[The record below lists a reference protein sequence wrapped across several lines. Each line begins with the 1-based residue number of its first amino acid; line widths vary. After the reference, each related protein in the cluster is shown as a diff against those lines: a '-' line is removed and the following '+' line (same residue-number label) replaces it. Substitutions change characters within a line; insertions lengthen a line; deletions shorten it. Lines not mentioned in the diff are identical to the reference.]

1 MKANKLNIFIDKPI
15 KEVFNYSLE
24 SNIENIMNDKKVVLV
39 TGGTSGIGLG
49 TIEYLLEQG
58 NYEIIS
64 LSRGDKNLSLAKEK
78 LGENTNKITFLQGD
92 ISKEEDCRKIYEEI
106 NKKYSKLDGLV
117 NSAGIIKLGGIEKQ
131 TLEEW
136 NNSININLT
145 GMFLLTKTLLP
156 LLKKGKNTSIVN
168 ISSMSSER
176 AGGSI
181 AYCASKA
188 GVDMLTK
195 YMGQELGKYNI
206 RVNSVNPAA
215 VYTNIY
221 VASGDYTQE
230 GYDKWSKEKATL
242 YPLGRIGDAKKD
254 IAPTIEFL
262 LSDKSLWTTG
272 SIYLVDGGKSI

>member
-1 MKANKLNIFIDKPI
+1 MLD
-15 KEVFNYSLE
+15 E
-24 SNIENIMNDKKVVLV
+24 KVVLI

-49 TIEYLLEQG
+49 TIEYLLDQD

-64 LSRGDKNLSLAKEK
+64 LSRGDKNLSLAKQK
-78 LGENTNKITFLQGD
+78 LGDNANRITFLQGD
-92 ISKEEDCRKIYEEI
+92 ISKEQDCKRIYEEI
-106 NKKYSKLDGLV
+106 EKKYNRLDGLV
-117 NSAGIIKLGGIEKQ
+117 NSAGIIKLGGIEEQ

-145 GMFLLTKTLLP
+145 GIFLLTKTLLP
-156 LLKKGKNTSIVN
+156 LLKKGTNPSIVN

-230 GYDKWSKEKATL
+230 EYDKWSEDKKKL

>member
-1 MKANKLNIFIDKPI
+1 MDNKKI
-15 KEVFNYSLE
+15 
-24 SNIENIMNDKKVVLV
+24 VLV
-39 TGGTSGIGLG
+39 TGGASGIGFG
-49 TIEYLLEQG
+49 TVEYLLEQG
-58 NYEIIS
+58 NYEVIS
-64 LSRGDKNLSLAKEK
+64 FSRGDNNIALAKEK
-78 LGENTNKITFLQGD
+78 LGENASKVLFLKGD
-92 ISKEEDCRKIYEEI
+92 VSKEEDCIKLYEEI
-106 NKKYSKLDGLV
+106 DKKYGRLDGLV
-117 NSAGIIKLGGIEKQ
+117 NSAGIIKLGGLEEQ

-136 NNSININLT
+136 NNSINVNLT
-145 GMFLLTKTLLP
+145 SIFLLTKTLLP
-156 LLKKGKNTSIVN
+156 LLKKGNNTSVVN

-181 AYCASKA
+181 AYCSAKA
-188 GVDMLTK
+188 GLDMLTK
-195 YMGQELGKYNI
+195 YMGKELGKYNI

-230 GYDKWSKEKATL
+230 GYDKWSESKPPL

-272 SIYLVDGGKSI
+272 AKYLVDGGKSI

>member
-1 MKANKLNIFIDKPI
+1 M
-15 KEVFNYSLE
+15 
-24 SNIENIMNDKKVVLV
+24 ENKKVILV
-39 TGGTSGIGLG
+39 TGGTSGIGFG
-49 TIEYLLEQG
+49 TIEYLLEEG

-64 LSRGDKNLSLAKEK
+64 VSRGDKNISLAKEK
-78 LGENTNKITFLQGD
+78 LGEKANQVIFLQGD
-92 ISKEEDCRKIYEEI
+92 VSKEEDCKKIYNEI
-106 NKKYSKLDGLV
+106 ERKYEKLDGLV
-117 NSAGIIKLGGIEKQ
+117 NSAGIIKLGGIEEQ

-136 NNSININLT
+136 NNAININLT
-145 GMFLLTKTLLP
+145 AIFLLSKTLLP
-156 LLKKGKNTSIVN
+156 LLKKGTNTSIVN
-168 ISSMSSER
+168 ISSMSSNR

-221 VASGDYTQE
+221 VASGDYTQD
-230 GYDKWSKEKATL
+230 GYDKWSKEKAPL
-242 YPLGRIGDAKKD
+242 YPLRRIGDAKKD
-254 IAPTIEFL
+254 VAPTIEFL

-272 SIYLVDGGKSI
+272 AVYLVDGGKSI

>member
-1 MKANKLNIFIDKPI
+1 MID
-15 KEVFNYSLE
+15 N
-24 SNIENIMNDKKVVLV
+24 KKVVLV

-58 NYEIIS
+58 NYEVIS

-78 LGENTNKITFLQGD
+78 LGDKANEVTFLNGD
-92 ISKEEDCRKIYEEI
+92 ISKKEDCEKVYNEI
-106 NKKYSKLDGLV
+106 DSKYGKLDGLV
-117 NSAGIIKLGGIEKQ
+117 NSAGIIKLGGIEEQ
-131 TLEEW
+131 TIEEW

-145 GMFLLTKTLLP
+145 GIFLLTKTLLP
-156 LLKKGKNTSIVN
+156 LLKMGTNTSVVN

-230 GYDKWSKEKATL
+230 DYDKWSEDKKKL

-272 SIYLVDGGKSI
+272 AIYLVDGGKSI

>member
-1 MKANKLNIFIDKPI
+1 M
-15 KEVFNYSLE
+15 
-24 SNIENIMNDKKVVLV
+24 ENKKVILV
-39 TGGTSGIGLG
+39 TGGTSGIGFG
-49 TIEYLLEQG
+49 TIEYLLEEG

-64 LSRGDKNLSLAKEK
+64 VSRGDKNISLAKEK
-78 LGENTNKITFLQGD
+78 LGEKANQVIFLQGD
-92 ISKEEDCRKIYEEI
+92 VSKEEDCKKIYNEI
-106 NKKYSKLDGLV
+106 ERKYEKLDGLV
-117 NSAGIIKLGGIEKQ
+117 NSAGIIKLGGIEEQ

-136 NNSININLT
+136 NNALNINLT
-145 GMFLLTKTLLP
+145 AIFLLSKTLLP
-156 LLKKGKNTSIVN
+156 LLKKGTNTSIVN
-168 ISSMSSER
+168 ISSMSSNR

-230 GYDKWSKEKATL
+230 GYDKWSEEKAPL

-254 IAPTIEFL
+254 LAPTIEFL

-272 SIYLVDGGKSI
+272 AIYLVDGGKSI

>member
-1 MKANKLNIFIDKPI
+1 M
-15 KEVFNYSLE
+15 
-24 SNIENIMNDKKVVLV
+24 IENKKVILV

-49 TIEYLLEQG
+49 TIEYLLEQ
-58 NYEIIS
+58 EIYQVIS
-64 LSRGDKNLSLAKEK
+64 LSRGDKKMSLAKEK
-78 LGENTNKITFLQGD
+78 LGELANKVVFLQGD
-92 ISKEEDCRKIYEEI
+92 ISNEDDCKKVYDEI
-106 NKKYSKLDGLV
+106 NSRYGRLDGLV
-117 NSAGIIKLGGIEKQ
+117 NSAGIIKLGGIEEQ

-136 NNSININLT
+136 NKSISINLT
-145 GMFLLTKTLLP
+145 GIFLLTKTLLP
-156 LLKKGKNTSIVN
+156 LLKKGTNTSVVN
-168 ISSMSSER
+168 ISSISSER

-181 AYCASKA
+181 AYCACKA

-195 YMGQELGKYNI
+195 FMAQELGKYNI
-206 RVNSVNPAA
+206 RVNSINPAA

-230 GYDKWSKEKATL
+230 GYDKWSEEKAPL

-272 SIYLVDGGKSI
+272 SIYLIDGGKSI

>member
-1 MKANKLNIFIDKPI
+1 M
-15 KEVFNYSLE
+15 
-24 SNIENIMNDKKVVLV
+24 ENKKVILV
-39 TGGTSGIGLG
+39 TGGTSGIGFG
-49 TIEYLLEQG
+49 TIEYLLEEG

-64 LSRGDKNLSLAKEK
+64 VSRGDKNISLAKEK
-78 LGENTNKITFLQGD
+78 LGEKANQVIFLQGD
-92 ISKEEDCRKIYEEI
+92 VSKEEDCKKIYNEI
-106 NKKYSKLDGLV
+106 EKKYEKLDGLV
-117 NSAGIIKLGGIEKQ
+117 NSAGIIKLGGIEEQ

-136 NNSININLT
+136 NNAININLT
-145 GMFLLTKTLLP
+145 AIFLLSKTLLP
-156 LLKKGKNTSIVN
+156 LLKKGTNTSIVN
-168 ISSMSSER
+168 ISSMSSNR

-230 GYDKWSKEKATL
+230 GYDKWSEEKAPL

-254 IAPTIEFL
+254 VAPTIEFL

-272 SIYLVDGGKSI
+272 AVYLVDGGKSI

>member
-1 MKANKLNIFIDKPI
+1 M
-15 KEVFNYSLE
+15 
-24 SNIENIMNDKKVVLV
+24 ENKKVVLV
-39 TGGTSGIGLG
+39 TGGTSGIGFG
-49 TIEYLLEQG
+49 TIEYLLEEG

-64 LSRGDKNLSLAKEK
+64 VSRGDKNISLAKEK
-78 LGENTNKITFLQGD
+78 LGEKANQVIFLQGD
-92 ISKEEDCRKIYEEI
+92 VSKEEDCKKIYNEI
-106 NKKYSKLDGLV
+106 ERKYEKLDGLV
-117 NSAGIIKLGGIEKQ
+117 NSAGIIKLGGIEEQ

-136 NNSININLT
+136 NNALNINLT
-145 GMFLLTKTLLP
+145 AIFLLSKTLLP
-156 LLKKGKNTSIVN
+156 LLKKGTNTSIVN
-168 ISSMSSER
+168 ISSMSSNR

-230 GYDKWSKEKATL
+230 GYDKWSEEKAPL

-254 IAPTIEFL
+254 VAPTIEFL

-272 SIYLVDGGKSI
+272 AVYLVDGGKSI

>member
-1 MKANKLNIFIDKPI
+1 MID
-15 KEVFNYSLE
+15 N
-24 SNIENIMNDKKVVLV
+24 KKVVLV

-49 TIEYLLEQG
+49 TIEYLLEQE
-58 NYEIIS
+58 NYKIIS
-64 LSRGDKNLSLAKEK
+64 LSRGDKNLFLAKKK
-78 LGENTNKITFLQGD
+78 LGNKANKVTFLNGD
-92 ISKEEDCRKIYEEI
+92 ISKEEDCKKVYNEIDRKYG
-106 NKKYSKLDGLV
+106 KLDGLV
-117 NSAGIIKLGGIEKQ
+117 NSAGIIKLGGIEEQ
-131 TLEEW
+131 TIEEW

-145 GMFLLTKTLLP
+145 GIFLLTKTLLP
-156 LLKKGKNTSIVN
+156 LLKKGTNTSVVN

-206 RVNSVNPAA
+206 RVNSVNPVA

-230 GYDKWSKEKATL
+230 GYDKWSEDKKEL
-242 YPLGRIGDAKKD
+242 YPLGRIGDAQKD

-272 SIYLVDGGKSI
+272 AIYIVDGGKSI

>member
-1 MKANKLNIFIDKPI
+1 M
-15 KEVFNYSLE
+15 
-24 SNIENIMNDKKVVLV
+24 ENKKVVLV
-39 TGGTSGIGLG
+39 TGGTSGIGFG

-64 LSRGDKNLSLAKEK
+64 VSRGDKNISLAKEK
-78 LGENTNKITFLQGD
+78 LGEKANQVIFLQGD
-92 ISKEEDCRKIYEEI
+92 VSKEEDCKKIYNEI
-106 NKKYSKLDGLV
+106 ERKYGKLDGLV
-117 NSAGIIKLGGIEKQ
+117 NSAGIIKLGGIEEQ

-136 NNSININLT
+136 NNAININLT
-145 GMFLLTKTLLP
+145 AIFLLSKTLLP
-156 LLKKGKNTSIVN
+156 LLKKGTNASIVN
-168 ISSMSSER
+168 ISSMSSNR

-230 GYDKWSKEKATL
+230 GYDKWSEEKAPL

-254 IAPTIEFL
+254 VAPTIEFL

-272 SIYLVDGGKSI
+272 AVYLVDGGKSI

>member
-1 MKANKLNIFIDKPI
+1 
-15 KEVFNYSLE
+15 
-24 SNIENIMNDKKVVLV
+24 
-39 TGGTSGIGLG
+39 
-49 TIEYLLEQG
+49 
-58 NYEIIS
+58 
-64 LSRGDKNLSLAKEK
+64 
-78 LGENTNKITFLQGD
+78 
-92 ISKEEDCRKIYEEI
+92 
-106 NKKYSKLDGLV
+106 
-117 NSAGIIKLGGIEKQ
+117 
-131 TLEEW
+131 
-136 NNSININLT
+136 
-145 GMFLLTKTLLP
+145 
-156 LLKKGKNTSIVN
+156 
-168 ISSMSSER
+168 MSSNR

-230 GYDKWSKEKATL
+230 GYDKWSEEKAPL

-254 IAPTIEFL
+254 VAPTIEFL

-272 SIYLVDGGKSI
+272 AVYLVDGGKSI

>member
-1 MKANKLNIFIDKPI
+1 
-15 KEVFNYSLE
+15 
-24 SNIENIMNDKKVVLV
+24 MNNKKVVLV
-39 TGGTSGIGLG
+39 TGGTSGIGFG
-49 TIEYLLEQG
+49 TIEYLLGQEK
-58 NYEIIS
+58 YEVIS
-64 LSRGDKNLSLAKEK
+64 VSRGDKNLSLAKEK
-78 LGENTNKITFLQGD
+78 LGDNANKVLFLHGD
-92 ISKEEDCRKIYEEI
+92 ISKEEDCNKIYDEI
-106 NKKYSKLDGLV
+106 DKKYGKLDGLV
-117 NSAGIIKLGGIEKQ
+117 NSAGIIKLGGLEKQ

-145 GMFLLTKTLLP
+145 GIFLLTKTLLP
-156 LLKKGKNTSIVN
+156 LLKKGTNTSIVN

-195 YMGQELGKYNI
+195 YMAQELGKYNI

-230 GYDKWSKEKATL
+230 GYDKWSEEKAPL

-254 IAPTIEFL
+254 LAPTIEFL
-262 LSDKSLWTTG
+262 LSDKTLWTTG
-272 SIYLVDGGKSI
+272 AIYLVDGGKSI

>member
-1 MKANKLNIFIDKPI
+1 M
-15 KEVFNYSLE
+15 E
-24 SNIENIMNDKKVVLV
+24 KKVVLI
-39 TGGTSGIGLG
+39 TGGASGIGYG
-49 TIEYLLEQG
+49 TVEYLLEQG
-58 NYEIIS
+58 NYEVIS
-64 LSRGDKNLSLAKEK
+64 FSRGEKNIALAKEK
-78 LGENTNKITFLQGD
+78 LGDNADKVLFLQGD
-92 ISKEEDCRKIYEEI
+92 ISDEENCKRLYNEI
-106 NKKYSKLDGLV
+106 ESRYSKLDGLV
-117 NSAGIIKLGGIEKQ
+117 NAAGIIKLGGIEEQ
-131 TLEEW
+131 TIEEW

-145 GMFLLTKTLLP
+145 GIFLLTKTLLP
-156 LLKKGKNTSIVN
+156 LLKKGNNTSIVN

-230 GYDKWSKEKATL
+230 GYDKWSEEKASL

-254 IAPTIEFL
+254 LAPTIEFL
-262 LSDKSLWTTG
+262 LSNKSLWTTG
-272 SIYLVDGGKSI
+272 AIYLVDGGKSI

>member
-1 MKANKLNIFIDKPI
+1 M
-15 KEVFNYSLE
+15 
-24 SNIENIMNDKKVVLV
+24 ENKKVILV
-39 TGGTSGIGLG
+39 TGGTSGIGFG
-49 TIEYLLEQG
+49 TIEYLLEEG

-64 LSRGDKNLSLAKEK
+64 VSRGDKNISLAKEK
-78 LGENTNKITFLQGD
+78 LGEKANQVIFLQGD
-92 ISKEEDCRKIYEEI
+92 VSKEEDCKKIYNEI
-106 NKKYSKLDGLV
+106 ERKYGKLDGLV
-117 NSAGIIKLGGIEKQ
+117 NSAGIIKLGGIEEQ

-136 NNSININLT
+136 NNAININLT
-145 GMFLLTKTLLP
+145 AIFLLSKTLLP
-156 LLKKGKNTSIVN
+156 LLKKGTNTSIVN
-168 ISSMSSER
+168 ISSMSSNR

-230 GYDKWSKEKATL
+230 GYDKWSEEKAPL

-254 IAPTIEFL
+254 VAPTIEFL

-272 SIYLVDGGKSI
+272 AVYLVDGGKSI

>member
-1 MKANKLNIFIDKPI
+1 MLDN
-15 KEVFNYSLE
+15 
-24 SNIENIMNDKKVVLV
+24 KKVVLV

-49 TIEYLLEQG
+49 TIEYLLEQE

-64 LSRGDKNLSLAKEK
+64 LSRGDKNLFLAKEK
-78 LGENTNKITFLQGD
+78 LGSNSDKVTFLQGD
-92 ISKEEDCRKIYEEI
+92 ISNIEDCKKIYNEI
-106 NKKYSKLDGLV
+106 DNKYGKLDGLV
-117 NSAGIIKLGGIEKQ
+117 NSAGIIKLGGIEEQ
-131 TLEEW
+131 TIEEW

-145 GMFLLTKTLLP
+145 GIFVLTKTLLP
-156 LLKKGKNTSIVN
+156 LLKKGTNTSVVN

-230 GYDKWSKEKATL
+230 GYDKWSEDKKKL
-242 YPLGRIGDAKKD
+242 YPLGRIGNAKKD

-272 SIYLVDGGKSI
+272 AIYLVDGGKSI

>member
-1 MKANKLNIFIDKPI
+1 MG
-15 KEVFNYSLE
+15 E
-24 SNIENIMNDKKVVLV
+24 KKIVLV

-49 TIEYLLEQG
+49 TIEYLLEQD

-64 LSRGDKNLSLAKEK
+64 LSRGDKNLSIAKEK
-78 LGENTNKITFLQGD
+78 LGSNACNVTFLQGD
-92 ISKEEDCRKIYEEI
+92 ISKEQDCKRIYEEI
-106 NKKYSKLDGLV
+106 DKKYNRLDGLV
-117 NSAGIIKLGGIEKQ
+117 NSAGIIKLGGIEEQ

-145 GMFLLTKTLLP
+145 GIFLLTKTLLP
-156 LLKKGKNTSIVN
+156 LLKKGTNPSIVN

-230 GYDKWSKEKATL
+230 GYDKWSEDKKKL

>member
-1 MKANKLNIFIDKPI
+1 MNLENKI
-15 KEVFNYSLE
+15 
-24 SNIENIMNDKKVVLV
+24 VLV
-39 TGGTSGIGLG
+39 TGGASGIGLG

-58 NYEIIS
+58 NYEVIS
-64 LSRGDKNLSLAKEK
+64 FSRGDKNIALAKEK
-78 LGENTNKITFLQGD
+78 LGENANKVLFLKGD
-92 ISKEEDCRKIYEEI
+92 VSKEEDCIKLYEEI
-106 NKKYSKLDGLV
+106 DKKYGRLDGLV
-117 NSAGIIKLGGIEKQ
+117 NSAGIIKLGGLEEQ

-136 NNSININLT
+136 NNSINVNLT
-145 GMFLLTKTLLP
+145 SIFLLTKTLLP
-156 LLKKGKNTSIVN
+156 LLKKGKNTSVVN

-181 AYCASKA
+181 AYCTAKA
-188 GVDMLTK
+188 GLDMLTK
-195 YMGQELGKYNI
+195 FMGQELGKYNI

-230 GYDKWSKEKATL
+230 GYDKWSESKPPL

-272 SIYLVDGGKSI
+272 AKYLVDGGKSI

>member
-1 MKANKLNIFIDKPI
+1 M
-15 KEVFNYSLE
+15 LE
-24 SNIENIMNDKKVVLV
+24 EKIILV

-64 LSRGDKNLSLAKEK
+64 LSRGDKNLSLAKQK
-78 LGENTNKITFLQGD
+78 LGDNANRITFLQGD
-92 ISKEEDCRKIYEEI
+92 ISKEQDCKRIYEEI
-106 NKKYSKLDGLV
+106 EKKYNRLDGLV
-117 NSAGIIKLGGIEKQ
+117 NSAGIIKLGGIEEQ

-136 NNSININLT
+136 NKSININLT
-145 GMFLLTKTLLP
+145 GIFLLTKTLLP
-156 LLKKGKNTSIVN
+156 LLKKGTNPSIVN

-230 GYDKWSKEKATL
+230 EYDKWSEDKKKL

>member
-1 MKANKLNIFIDKPI
+1 M
-15 KEVFNYSLE
+15 E
-24 SNIENIMNDKKVVLV
+24 KKVVLI
-39 TGGTSGIGLG
+39 TGGASGIGFG
-49 TIEYLLEQG
+49 TVEYLLEQG

-64 LSRGDKNLSLAKEK
+64 FSRGEKNIALAKEK
-78 LGENTNKITFLQGD
+78 LGGNEDKVLFLQGD
-92 ISKEEDCRKIYEEI
+92 ISSEDDCKRLYTEI
-106 NKKYSKLDGLV
+106 DNRFSRLDGLV
-117 NSAGIIKLGGIEKQ
+117 NAAGIIKLGGIEEQ
-131 TLEEW
+131 TIEEW

-145 GMFLLTKTLLP
+145 GIFILTKTLLP
-156 LLKKGKNTSIVN
+156 LLKKGNNTSVVN

-230 GYDKWSKEKATL
+230 GYDKWSEEKAPL
-242 YPLGRIGDAKKD
+242 YPLGRIGNAKKD
-254 IAPTIEFL
+254 LAPTIEFL

-272 SIYLVDGGKSI
+272 AIYLVDGGKSI

>member
-1 MKANKLNIFIDKPI
+1 M
-15 KEVFNYSLE
+15 
-24 SNIENIMNDKKVVLV
+24 IEQNKVVLV

-64 LSRGDKNLSLAKEK
+64 LSKGDRNLFLAKEK
-78 LGENTNKITFLQGD
+78 LGSDANKVIFLQGD
-92 ISKEEDCRKIYEEI
+92 ISKDEDCKRIYEEI
-106 NKKYSKLDGLV
+106 NKKYNRLDGLV
-117 NSAGIIKLGGIEKQ
+117 NSAGIIKLGGIEEQ

-145 GMFLLTKTLLP
+145 GIFLLTKTLLP
-156 LLKKGKNTSIVN
+156 LLKKGNNPSVVN

-230 GYDKWSKEKATL
+230 GYDKWSEDKKKL

>member
-1 MKANKLNIFIDKPI
+1 M
-15 KEVFNYSLE
+15 E
-24 SNIENIMNDKKVVLV
+24 KKVVV
-39 TGGTSGIGLG
+39 ITGGASGIGYG
-49 TIEYLLEQG
+49 TVEYLLEQG
-58 NYEIIS
+58 NYEVIS
-64 LSRGDKNLSLAKEK
+64 FSRGEKNIALAKEK
-78 LGENTNKITFLQGD
+78 LGDNADKVLFLQGD
-92 ISKEEDCRKIYEEI
+92 ISDEEDCKRLYNEI
-106 NKKYSKLDGLV
+106 ESRYSKLDGLV
-117 NSAGIIKLGGIEKQ
+117 NAAGIIKLGGIEEQ
-131 TLEEW
+131 TIEEW

-145 GMFLLTKTLLP
+145 GIFLLTKTLLP
-156 LLKKGKNTSIVN
+156 LLKKGNNPSIVN

-230 GYDKWSKEKATL
+230 GYDKWSEEKAPL

-254 IAPTIEFL
+254 LAPTIEFL
-262 LSDKSLWTTG
+262 LSNKSLWTTG
-272 SIYLVDGGKSI
+272 AIYLVDGGKSI

>member
-1 MKANKLNIFIDKPI
+1 MG
-15 KEVFNYSLE
+15 E
-24 SNIENIMNDKKVVLV
+24 KKIVLV

-49 TIEYLLEQG
+49 TIEYLLEQD

-64 LSRGDKNLSLAKEK
+64 FSRGDKNLSVAKEM
-78 LGENTNKITFLQGD
+78 LGNNAKRVTFLQGD
-92 ISKEEDCRKIYEEI
+92 ISKEQDCKRIYEEI
-106 NKKYSKLDGLV
+106 ENKYNRLDGLV
-117 NSAGIIKLGGIEKQ
+117 SSAGIIKLGGIEEQ
-131 TLEEW
+131 SLEEW

-145 GMFLLTKTLLP
+145 GIFLLTKTLLP
-156 LLKKGKNTSIVN
+156 LLKRGTNPSIVN

-230 GYDKWSKEKATL
+230 GYDKWSEDKKKL
-242 YPLGRIGDAKKD
+242 YPLGRIGEAKKD

>member
-1 MKANKLNIFIDKPI
+1 MLDN
-15 KEVFNYSLE
+15 
-24 SNIENIMNDKKVVLV
+24 KKVVLV

-49 TIEYLLEQG
+49 TIEYLLEQEK
-58 NYEIIS
+58 YEVIS

-78 LGENTNKITFLQGD
+78 LGSNSNKVTFLQGN
-92 ISKEEDCRKIYEEI
+92 IGNIEDCKKIYDKI
-106 NKKYSKLDGLV
+106 NNKYGKLDGLV
-117 NSAGIIKLGGIEKQ
+117 NSAGIIKLGGIEEQ
-131 TLEEW
+131 TIEEW

-145 GMFLLTKTLLP
+145 GIFLLTKTLLP
-156 LLKKGKNTSIVN
+156 LLKKGTNTSIVN

-230 GYDKWSKEKATL
+230 GYDKWSEEKAHL

-272 SIYLVDGGKSI
+272 AIYLVDGGKSI

>member
-1 MKANKLNIFIDKPI
+1 M
-15 KEVFNYSLE
+15 
-24 SNIENIMNDKKVVLV
+24 ENKKVVLV
-39 TGGTSGIGLG
+39 TGGTSGIGFG

-64 LSRGDKNLSLAKEK
+64 VSRGDKNISLAKEK
-78 LGENTNKITFLQGD
+78 LGEKADQVIFLQGD
-92 ISKEEDCRKIYEEI
+92 VSKEDDCKKIYNEI
-106 NKKYSKLDGLV
+106 ERNYGKLDGLV
-117 NSAGIIKLGGIEKQ
+117 NSAGIIKLGGIEEQ

-136 NNSININLT
+136 NNAININLT
-145 GMFLLTKTLLP
+145 AIFLLSKTLLP
-156 LLKKGKNTSIVN
+156 LLKKGTNASIVN
-168 ISSMSSER
+168 ISSMSSNR

-230 GYDKWSKEKATL
+230 GYDKWSEEKAPL

-254 IAPTIEFL
+254 VAPTIEFL

-272 SIYLVDGGKSI
+272 AIYLVDGGKSI

>member
-1 MKANKLNIFIDKPI
+1 M
-15 KEVFNYSLE
+15 
-24 SNIENIMNDKKVVLV
+24 DKKKIVLI
-39 TGGTSGIGLG
+39 TGGARGIGFG
-49 TIEYLLEQG
+49 TIEYLLEQR

-64 LSRGDKNLSLAKEK
+64 ASRGEKNIALAKEK
-78 LGENTNKITFLQGD
+78 LRDNVNRVTFLQGD
-92 ISKEEDCRKIYEEI
+92 ISWEKDCKKIYEGI
-106 NKKYSKLDGLV
+106 NNKYSRLDGLV
-117 NSAGIIKLGGIEKQ
+117 NSAGIIKLGGIEEQ

-136 NNSININLT
+136 NNLININLT
-145 GMFLLTKTLLP
+145 GIFLLTKTLLP
-156 LLKKGKNTSIVN
+156 LLKKGTNPSIVN

-181 AYCASKA
+181 AYCVSKA

-230 GYDKWSKEKATL
+230 GYDKWSEDKKKS

>member
-1 MKANKLNIFIDKPI
+1 MEF
-15 KEVFNYSLE
+15 
-24 SNIENIMNDKKVVLV
+24 
-39 TGGTSGIGLG
+39 GLG

-64 LSRGDKNLSLAKEK
+64 LSRGDKNLSLAKQK
-78 LGENTNKITFLQGD
+78 LGNNANRITFLQGD
-92 ISKEEDCRKIYEEI
+92 ISKEQDCKRICEEI
-106 NKKYSKLDGLV
+106 EKKYNRLDGLV
-117 NSAGIIKLGGIEKQ
+117 NSAGIIKLGGIEEQ

-145 GMFLLTKTLLP
+145 GIFLLTKTLLP
-156 LLKKGKNTSIVN
+156 LLKKGTNPSIVN

-230 GYDKWSKEKATL
+230 GYDKWSEDKKKL

>member
-1 MKANKLNIFIDKPI
+1 MTKH
-15 KEVFNYSLE
+15 E
-24 SNIENIMNDKKVVLV
+24 KKIVLI
-39 TGGTSGIGLG
+39 TGGTSGIGYG
-49 TIEYLLEQG
+49 TVEYLLENG
-58 NYEIIS
+58 NYDIIVV
-64 LSRGDKNLSLAKEK
+64 SRKQESIDSAVLK
-78 LGENTNKITFLQGD
+78 LGSNSKNVKFLIGDVSKEADCKKIYNKIE
-92 ISKEEDCRKIYEEI
+92 KEYH
-106 NKKYSKLDGLV
+106 KLDGLV
-117 NSAGIIKLGGIEKQ
+117 NCAGIIKLGGIEEQ

-136 NNSININLT
+136 NHSININLT
-145 GMFLLTKTLLP
+145 GIFLLTKTLLP
-156 LLKKGKNTSIVN
+156 LLKKGTNTSVVN

-230 GYDKWSKEKATL
+230 DYDKWSEDKKKL
-242 YPLGRIGDAKKD
+242 YPLGRIGYAKQD

-272 SIYLVDGGKSI
+272 AIYLVDGGKSV

>member
-1 MKANKLNIFIDKPI
+1 MR
-15 KEVFNYSLE
+15 E
-24 SNIENIMNDKKVVLV
+24 KKIVLV

-49 TIEYLLEQG
+49 TIEYLLEQN

-64 LSRGDKNLSLAKEK
+64 LSRGDKNLSIAKEK
-78 LGENTNKITFLQGD
+78 LGSNACNVTFLQGD
-92 ISKEEDCRKIYEEI
+92 ISKEQDCKKIYEEI
-106 NKKYSKLDGLV
+106 EKKYNRLDGLV
-117 NSAGIIKLGGIEKQ
+117 NSAGIIKLGGIEEQ
-131 TLEEW
+131 SLEEW

-145 GMFLLTKTLLP
+145 GIFLLTKTLLP
-156 LLKKGKNTSIVN
+156 LLKRGANPSVVN

-230 GYDKWSKEKATL
+230 GYDKWSEDKKKL